1 MVPRSLTVA
10 ILVLLLMTAIYPS
23 VLASVGGPMPLKPT
37 LMISALDPQS
47 IMVEVSATSS
57 GTATFH
63 ATVTVDKPPA
73 IGTVMVQLDANTDPG
88 WPTTVVPSSIPFTS
102 SGSIQVT
109 ITVNVPEA
117 TSSTL
122 IGKVTVTGTATYPGG
137 MAEASSSG
145 TVTVKQYYLCTLR
158 PPNVLGTDN
167 PQTFAIAVKN
177 SGNGEDSFDIGLPFQ
192 EAIAKAGLSVSFD
205 KTNTG
210 KLAQDVNFTIHMTV
224 SYGPSAAAGKKQIYV
239 RATST
244 GSKSGGNDTYF
255 ADTIITIDV
264 QPWHGTSG
272 ISLGAVVLVIV
283 IVVVV
288 VIFYAKKKGKLRF
301 GRKQKTAPAKT
312 ETKEKKEK

>member
-1 MVPRSLTVA
+1 MAPRSLIVA
-10 ILVLLLMTAIYPS
+10 ILVLLLMTAICPS

-47 IMVEVSATSS
+47 IIVEVSATSL

-73 IGTVMVQLDANTDPG
+73 IGTVMVQLDANTDTD
-88 WPTTVVPSSIPFTS
+88 WPTIVVPSNIPFTS
-102 SGSIQVT
+102 PGTIQITV
-109 ITVNVPEA
+109 TVNVPEA

-158 PPNVLGTDN
+158 PPNLLGTDN
-167 PQTFAIAVKN
+167 PQTFGIVVKN
-177 SGNGEDSFDIGLPFQ
+177 SGNGEDSFEISLPFQ

-205 KTNTG
+205 KTTTG

-244 GSKSGGNDTYF
+244 GSKSGGNDTYY

-264 QPWHGTSG
+264 QPWHGSAG
-272 ISLGAVVLVIV
+272 ISLGAVALVIII
-283 IVVVV
+283 IVVVML
-288 VIFYAKKKGKLRF
+288 YAKKKGKLRF
-301 GRKQKTAPAKT
+301 KRKPKPAPVKV
-312 ETKEKKEK
+312 ETKEQKEK

>member
-1 MVPRSLTVA
+1 MIVA
-10 ILVLLLMTAIYPS
+10 ILVLLLMTAICPS

-47 IMVEVSATSS
+47 IIVEVSATSL

-73 IGTVMVQLDANTDPG
+73 IGTVMVQLDANTDTD
-88 WPTTVVPSSIPFTS
+88 WPTIVVPSNILFTS
-102 SGSIQVT
+102 PGTVQITV
-109 ITVNVPEA
+109 TVNVPEA

-158 PPNVLGTDN
+158 PPNLLGTDN
-167 PQTFAIAVKN
+167 PQTFGIAVKN
-177 SGNGEDSFDIGLPFQ
+177 SGNGEDSFEISLPFQ

-205 KTNTG
+205 KATTG
-210 KLAQDVNFTIHMTV
+210 KLAQDVNLTIHMTV

-244 GSKSGGNDTYF
+244 GSKSGGNDTYY

-272 ISLGAVVLVIV
+272 ISLGVVVLVIV
-283 IVVVV
+283 IIVVVV
-288 VIFYAKKKGKLRF
+288 LFYAKKKGKLRF
-301 GRKQKTAPAKT
+301 RRKQKLAPVKV
-312 ETKEKKEK
+312 ETKEEKKK